1 MALLSV
7 TKACV
12 VGAPSARS
20 RRKWRGVALQKV
32 RISSA
37 LLQYVEILRAQRL
50 GGKISRC
57 AFCWTSFCVCAA
69 AAGRGAYTQ
78 N

>member
-1 MALLSV
+1 V
-7 TKACV
+7 
-12 VGAPSARS
+12 
-20 RRKWRGVALQKV
+20 LQKV

-37 LLQYVEILRAQRL
+37 LLQYVEILRAQRR
-50 GGKISRC
+50 GGKIYRC
-57 AFCWTSFCVCAA
+57 AFCRTPFGVCAA